1 MADDPWAAF
10 RISPDDAPAAPAA
23 APAAPAAP
31 DTTPSP
37 PISQPDIWASYRNR
51 PTVDPV
57 DAIPGTRGPDKYRQA
72 AIDERDKF
80 IAAGASPP
88 LEGYGAKAAYGAGMG
103 WGDELMAGALTPLEM
118 IKRGIADPREA
129 YKYTKAAQDLSTE
142 NQPQG
147 FLGGAASLSGG
158 LATGAGVFG
167 GPRAATIPF
176 TSRALPEAVAP
187 AYNYGRN
194 VLKGSALG
202 AAVGAGEG
210 NNFDER
216 LSGAKMGG
224 VLGGGVAAALPIV
237 APVAGFGARIMQAP
251 RLRPA
256 ENMAVDQVSKAAA
269 DSGQTLDQILQKMR
283 DAHAAGQTDYTL
295 ADAIGKEGERK
306 LAAQGKI
313 PGPARERITEV
324 LGTRDLNMPQRVS
337 GEVGRALGAPGT
349 AEQATTSLI
358 DQASTQSSPLY
369 KAAEEVPTWSS
380 KLDDFLKQP
389 EAQAGLKHGVTIQRL
404 ESVGTGKPFNPT
416 DAAITS
422 FNEAGDPIISGVP
435 NMRTLQTVK
444 IGLDKMIEDNT
455 DKITGKTNAYG
466 RALTGFKNRMLDEM
480 TTTNPLYGEANAAFA
495 GPMRVKEA
503 VEQGREMASRGRFED
518 TVPAFQ
524 SLPPAEQQGVR
535 IGYADAVRAP
545 LEKTGNYPTILREK
559 SMKGSNE
566 LANLSLYQGPQ
577 MPGRPDQM
585 RQFLNREEEMQRT
598 SKAAL
603 GGSSTAENLADITSA
618 PGGGE
623 AVGMITSAAGH
634 SPGGFIKNATEFLL
648 RASKGESEK
657 QRDAIA
663 KMLLTREPDAT
674 ANVINQLADY
684 NLRRR
689 GVNPWTGQYRFP
701 EGQ

>member
-31 DTTPSP
+31 DATPSP

-57 DAIPGTRGPDKYRQA
+57 DVIPGTRGPDKYRQA

-224 VLGGGVAAALPIV
+224 VLGGGVAAALPLV

-306 LAAQGKI
+306 LAAQAKM
-313 PGPARERITEV
+313 PGYA
-324 LGTRDLNMPQRVS
+324 TRAHHR
-337 GEVGRALGAPGT
+337 GAGT
-349 AEQATTSLI
+349 A
-358 DQASTQSSPLY
+358 
-369 KAAEEVPTWSS
+369 
-380 KLDDFLKQP
+380 
-389 EAQAGLKHGVTIQRL
+389 R
-404 ESVGTGKPFNPT
+404 
-416 DAAITS
+416 
-422 FNEAGDPIISGVP
+422 
-435 NMRTLQTVK
+435 
-444 IGLDKMIEDNT
+444 
-455 DKITGKTNAYG
+455 
-466 RALTGFKNRMLDEM
+466 
-480 TTTNPLYGEANAAFA
+480 
-495 GPMRVKEA
+495 
-503 VEQGREMASRGRFED
+503 
-518 TVPAFQ
+518 
-524 SLPPAEQQGVR
+524 
-535 IGYADAVRAP
+535 
-545 LEKTGNYPTILREK
+545 
-559 SMKGSNE
+559 
-566 LANLSLYQGPQ
+566 PQ
-577 MPGRPDQM
+577 H
-585 RQFLNREEEMQRT
+585 
-598 SKAAL
+598 A
-603 GGSSTAENLADITSA
+603 
-618 PGGGE
+618 
-623 AVGMITSAAGH
+623 AAG
-634 SPGGFIKNATEFLL
+634 
-648 RASKGESEK
+648 
-657 QRDAIA
+657 
-663 KMLLTREPDAT
+663 
-674 ANVINQLADY
+674 
-684 NLRRR
+684 
-689 GVNPWTGQYRFP
+689 
-701 EGQ
+701 

>member
-1 MADDPWAAF
+1 
-10 RISPDDAPAAPAA
+10 
-23 APAAPAAP
+23 
-31 DTTPSP
+31 
-37 PISQPDIWASYRNR
+37 
-51 PTVDPV
+51 
-57 DAIPGTRGPDKYRQA
+57 
-72 AIDERDKF
+72 
-80 IAAGASPP
+80 
-88 LEGYGAKAAYGAGMG
+88 
-103 WGDELMAGALTPLEM
+103 
-118 IKRGIADPREA
+118 
-129 YKYTKAAQDLSTE
+129 
-142 NQPQG
+142 
-147 FLGGAASLSGG
+147 
-158 LATGAGVFG
+158 
-167 GPRAATIPF
+167 
-176 TSRALPEAVAP
+176 
-187 AYNYGRN
+187 
-194 VLKGSALG
+194 
-202 AAVGAGEG
+202 
-210 NNFDER
+210 
-216 LSGAKMGG
+216 
-224 VLGGGVAAALPIV
+224 
-237 APVAGFGARIMQAP
+237 
-251 RLRPA
+251 
-256 ENMAVDQVSKAAA
+256 
-269 DSGQTLDQILQKMR
+269 
-283 DAHAAGQTDYTL
+283 
-295 ADAIGKEGERK
+295 
-306 LAAQGKI
+306 
-313 PGPARERITEV
+313 
-324 LGTRDLNMPQRVS
+324 
-337 GEVGRALGAPGT
+337 
-349 AEQATTSLI
+349 
-358 DQASTQSSPLY
+358 
-369 KAAEEVPTWSS
+369 
-380 KLDDFLKQP
+380 
-389 EAQAGLKHGVTIQRL
+389 
-404 ESVGTGKPFNPT
+404 
-416 DAAITS
+416 
-422 FNEAGDPIISGVP
+422 
-435 NMRTLQTVK
+435 
-444 IGLDKMIEDNT
+444 
-455 DKITGKTNAYG
+455 
-466 RALTGFKNRMLDEM
+466 MLDEM